1 MLFPK
6 RFDVIV
12 VGGGHA
18 GTEAALATARMG
30 ASTLLLTHSLET
42 LGQMSCNPSIG
53 GIGKGHLVKEI
64 DALGGAMGEAAD
76 EAGIHF
82 KVLNSSK
89 GPAVRATR
97 AQADRVLYRAAIRRR
112 LEQQPNLSLFQAAC
126 DDLIVTGE
134 RVTGVVTQVGVRF
147 DASAVVLTAGTFL
160 DGRVHVGLDSHAAG
174 RAGDPPAVTL
184 SARLKELKLPQGR
197 LKTGTPPRIDG
208 RTIDFARLM
217 EQPGDGVDG
226 GSVPSFSF
234 LGPPAHPRQVSCWIT
249 QTNER
254 THEIIRAGFDRS
266 PMFTGVIGGVGPRYC
281 PSIEDK
287 VNRFADKT
295 SHSIFLEPEGLATTE
310 FYPNGISTSLPFDVQ
325 LAAVRSIAGLEEAH
339 IVRPGYAIEYDYFDP
354 RALRSNFETRSIRR
368 LFFAGQING
377 TTGYEEAAAQGLFAG
392 INAALA
398 VRHEPAWVPAR
409 SEAYLGVLVDDLVNR
424 GVTEPY
430 RMFTSR
436 AEFRLQ
442 LREDNAD
449 VRLTPVGRRL
459 GLVDDRRWQR
469 FDQKHAAVVRETRR
483 LQTLRLRPEAVPV
496 DIAEA
501 LFGRALERD
510 YSLADLLRRPG
521 VSFDHVSQAAAVL
534 DDGAV
539 SRETLR
545 RELGDWLAD
554 AVIEQIQ
561 IELKYAGYVQRQ
573 SAAVERLA
581 ADEDTSIPADFEYTA
596 IQALSHEARQVLSR
610 RRPETLGQAGRLP
623 GITPAT
629 VAVLKV
635 FLKRSRAGRD
645 QASARTAA

>member
-18 GTEAALATARMG
+18 GTEAALASARMG

-126 DDLIVTGE
+126 DDLIVTGDC
-134 RVTGVVTQVGVRF
+134 VTGVVTQVGVRF

-266 PMFTGVIGGVGPRYC
+266 PMFNGVIGGVGPR
-281 PSIEDK
+281 
-287 VNRFADKT
+287 
-295 SHSIFLEPEGLATTE
+295 
-310 FYPNGISTSLPFDVQ
+310 
-325 LAAVRSIAGLEEAH
+325 
-339 IVRPGYAIEYDYFDP
+339 
-354 RALRSNFETRSIRR
+354 
-368 LFFAGQING
+368 
-377 TTGYEEAAAQGLFAG
+377 
-392 INAALA
+392 
-398 VRHEPAWVPAR
+398 
-409 SEAYLGVLVDDLVNR
+409 
-424 GVTEPY
+424 
-430 RMFTSR
+430 
-436 AEFRLQ
+436 
-442 LREDNAD
+442 
-449 VRLTPVGRRL
+449 
-459 GLVDDRRWQR
+459 
-469 FDQKHAAVVRETRR
+469 
-483 LQTLRLRPEAVPV
+483 
-496 DIAEA
+496 
-501 LFGRALERD
+501 
-510 YSLADLLRRPG
+510 
-521 VSFDHVSQAAAVL
+521 
-534 DDGAV
+534 
-539 SRETLR
+539 
-545 RELGDWLAD
+545 
-554 AVIEQIQ
+554 
-561 IELKYAGYVQRQ
+561 
-573 SAAVERLA
+573 
-581 ADEDTSIPADFEYTA
+581 
-596 IQALSHEARQVLSR
+596 
-610 RRPETLGQAGRLP
+610 
-623 GITPAT
+623 
-629 VAVLKV
+629 
-635 FLKRSRAGRD
+635 
-645 QASARTAA
+645 